1 MKILHISDVHFCISY
16 RSPQNPYETMLEKMT
31 NPRKHLETCLKK
43 ALENHQ
49 PDLLVITGDLSD
61 EGTAKDYRQLRQII
75 CNLVGEKQPVL
86 ITPGNHDRKDQLR
99 EGWLLEPPSFEPW
112 NSVYETED
120 TLVIS
125 LDSSRNGDPDGR
137 IDEQQ
142 VQWLKDAASG
152 KEGKQIILM
161 THHHLDPKQ
170 AEIPPAKTIPFF
182 EKVLEQI
189 APVCILTGH
198 THYPAQ
204 GGIGEI
210 PYYTAPG
217 MAFVGISQKDGTL
230 RFEERWGYSWY
241 CIENGLVKE
250 AVWHTFTEGKVIHTF
265 RWE

>member
-16 RSPQNPYETMLEKMT
+16 PSPQNSYERMLEKMT
-31 NPRKHLETCLKK
+31 NPRVHLENCLKT
-43 ALENHQ
+43 ALKEHQ

-61 EGTAKDYRQLRQII
+61 GGTAKDYRQLHQII
-75 CNLVGEKQPVL
+75 CGLVGEKQPVL

-99 EGWLLEPPSFEPW
+99 EGWLLESPSLAPW
-112 NSVYETED
+112 NDVYETED

-125 LDSSRNGDPDGR
+125 LDSSREGDPNGV

-142 VQWLKDAASG
+142 VQWLKDITSG
-152 KEGKQIILM
+152 KQGKQIILM

-170 AEIPPAKTIPFF
+170 AEILPAKTAPSFG
-182 EKVLEQI
+182 EVLEQI
-189 APVCILTGH
+189 APVCVLTGH

-204 GGIGEI
+204 GRIGEI

-217 MAFVGISQKDGTL
+217 MSFVGISQKDGTL

-241 CIENGLVKE
+241 CVEKGLVKE
-250 AVWHTFTEGKVIHTF
+250 AEWRTFTEGKEIHTF